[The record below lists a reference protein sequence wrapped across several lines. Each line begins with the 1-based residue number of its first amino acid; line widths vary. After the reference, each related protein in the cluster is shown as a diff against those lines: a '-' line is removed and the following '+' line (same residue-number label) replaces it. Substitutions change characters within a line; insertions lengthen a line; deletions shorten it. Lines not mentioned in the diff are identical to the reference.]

1 MLKPKFDKIN
11 TMKKT
16 KSISDFDFATL
27 YATILPNF
35 IKILS
40 SNQKLEVPLL
50 FQIINLLDIKR
61 LWKKMLHRTN
71 FDWCYLIFNHK
82 MFYHWKPSIQ
92 TRDWHSHRHRPSS
105 ITVKPLPAFFES
117 KYPNPNKIKITN
129 PNKDNKY
136 LLRY

>member
-50 FQIINLLDIKR
+50 FQNYQSTR
-61 LWKKMLHRTN
+61 HKKVVKENASQDKFWLML
-71 FDWCYLIFNHK
+71 
-82 MFYHWKPSIQ
+82 
-92 TRDWHSHRHRPSS
+92 SHFQSQD
-105 ITVKPLPAFFES
+105 VLPLE
-117 KYPNPNKIKITN
+117 T
-129 PNKDNKY
+129 
-136 LLRY
+136 